1 MEPVEVSSAVD
12 AGGSDVTGNI
22 RISDDVVAVIAGIS
36 CTEVEGVA
44 GMSGGLVGD
53 ITEILGKKSFS
64 KGVKVEVGEKEAAI
78 DLFVVVDYGAKIPEV
93 AQQVQENVKTAV
105 EVMTGLKVV
114 QVNVHVHGVAFRPG
128 DHDKARIG

>member
-1 MEPVEVSSAVD
+1 MDKPSIAEGSGAEA
-12 AGGSDVTGNI
+12 AGSI
-22 RISDDVVAVIAGIS
+22 RISDDVVAVIAGMS

-53 ITEILGKKSFS
+53 ITEILGKKNFS
-64 KGVKVEVGEKEAAI
+64 KGVKVEVGEKETAI
-78 DLFVVVDYGAKIPEV
+78 DLFIVVDYGAKIPEV

-105 EVMTGLKVV
+105 EVMTGLKVI

-128 DHDKARIG
+128 GQDEARVK

>member
-1 MEPVEVSSAVD
+1 VEPVEVSSAVD